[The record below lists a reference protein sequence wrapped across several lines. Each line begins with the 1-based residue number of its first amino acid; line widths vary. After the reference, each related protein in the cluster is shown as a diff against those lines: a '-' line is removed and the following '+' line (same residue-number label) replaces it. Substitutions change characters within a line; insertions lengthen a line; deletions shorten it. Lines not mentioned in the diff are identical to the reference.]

1 MIRTTLFPGRYVQ
14 GAGALQRLESELTR
28 YGASALVVADP
39 FAAENLLPEVDLAPE
54 GKVSLT
60 TQVFGGE
67 CSDPEIERLA
77 AAGREAGVEMIVGF
91 GGGKTLDTAKAVAHA
106 LELPVAIVPTIAST
120 DAPCSALSVIYT
132 PEGEVDRYLI
142 LPKNP
147 ELVLVDTAVIARAP
161 ARFLVA
167 GIGDA
172 LATWFEAEA
181 CRQSYSANMS
191 GDLGSVTAFALA
203 RLCYDT
209 ILEYGLP
216 AVISCEEGVVTPA
229 LERVV
234 EANTLLSGLG
244 FESGGLGAAHAIH
257 NGLTELA
264 GTHDSWHGEK
274 VAIGVLASLFLT
286 DKPRKIIDEVFDF
299 CMEVG
304 LPTTLEEIGLDGVS
318 DADLMRAAER
328 ACADGETIHNEPIP
342 ITPDAVVAA
351 LRAADG
357 EGRRLMDGVLEG

>member
-14 GAGALQRLESELTR
+14 GAGATSRLEAELIR
-28 YGASALVVADP
+28 YGAAAFLLVDP
-39 FAAENLLPEVDLAPE
+39 FVAEALLPSMELAPE
-54 GKVSLT
+54 GKVRFVT
-60 TQVFGGE
+60 ETFGGE
-67 CSDPEIERLA
+67 CSDPEIERLSKA
-77 AAGREAGVEMIVGF
+77 ARAGDAEMVVGF
-91 GGGKTLDTAKAVAHA
+91 GGGKTLDTAKAVAH
-106 LELPVAIVPTIAST
+106 ELGVPVAIVPTIAST

-147 ELVLVDTAVIARAP
+147 ELVLVDTAIIARAP

-181 CRQSYSANMS
+181 ARESYSANMS
-191 GDLGSVTAFALA
+191 GDLGSATAYALA
-203 RLCYDT
+203 GLCYDT

-216 AVISCEEGVVTPA
+216 AKISCEAGVVTPA

-257 NGLTELA
+257 NGLTELP
-264 GTHDSWHGEK
+264 GSHDAWHGEK
-274 VAIGVLASLFLT
+274 VAVGVLASLFLT
-286 DKPRKIIDEVFDF
+286 DKPREVIDQVFDF
-299 CMEVG
+299 CLEVG
-304 LPTTLEEIGLDGVS
+304 LPTTLAEIGLEGVS
-318 DADLMRAAER
+318 DDDLMRVAER
-328 ACADGETIHNEPIP
+328 SCIEGETIHNEPMP
-342 ITPDAVVAA
+342 VTPAMVAAA
-351 LRAADG
+351 LRAADA
-357 EGRRLMDGVLEG
+357 EGRRRRDAE